1 MFLFLN
7 FLTLKRFSANLSYT
21 HYCKVNITAN
31 PFCDSILLFLI
42 VGQVML
48 NGEKVKVVV
57 FILLSLNK

>member
-7 FLTLKRFSANLSYT
+7 FLALKRFSANFSYT

-31 PFCDSILLFLI
+31 PFCASIQLYLM
-42 VGQVML
+42 VGQFML
-48 NGEKVKVVV
+48 NGEKAKVFV